1 MGGGSVKS
9 EIWRISRIIINDL
22 AIFKNTRCSRC
33 LQIKAM
39 IISVGGSPEPII
51 FSLKEVK
58 CGAEVFITGHNP
70 WNLYAVEQREKLCL
84 YFNSYQFTACQ
95 ESVPG

>member
-1 MGGGSVKS
+1 
-9 EIWRISRIIINDL
+9 
-22 AIFKNTRCSRC
+22 
-33 LQIKAM
+33 M

-70 WNLYAVEQREKLCL
+70 GIYMR
-84 YFNSYQFTACQ
+84 
-95 ESVPG
+95 